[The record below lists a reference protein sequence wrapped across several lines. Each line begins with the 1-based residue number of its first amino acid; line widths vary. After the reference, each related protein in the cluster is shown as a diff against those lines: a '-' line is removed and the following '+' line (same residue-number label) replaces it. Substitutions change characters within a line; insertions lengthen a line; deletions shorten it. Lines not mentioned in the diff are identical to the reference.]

1 MYRFFTSEQNGHLII
16 SCFNVEDDWICSC
29 NQIKWYFCSRQ
40 RWGITFLKVFFVFFL
55 AIYSCGV
62 IGQWLFFKIARSN
75 SILIKNSRLRRQSR
89 SLPKMQSWWGW
100 AITSLTFEVVTWNK
114 WHEIQVCPLPW
125 KMCEVYCMYLR
136 CNKQTPDWKLIRFFF
151 KSPPHETTFC
161 QNYIRTSLK

>member
-1 MYRFFTSEQNGHLII
+1 MSFDTLYRYLLTTVASTALIFCYDFWGHREWGAR
-16 SCFNVEDDWICSC
+16 SKNVSIFYKWTKRSSYNIMLQCRRWLNLLMQS
-29 NQIKWYFCSRQ
+29 NQMV
-40 RWGITFLKVFFVFFL
+40 FLFQAKMRYHIFKGLLCFFL

-125 KMCEVYCMYLR
+125 KM
-136 CNKQTPDWKLIRFFF
+136 WKVFSIF
-151 KSPPHETTFC
+151 
-161 QNYIRTSLK
+161 

>member
-1 MYRFFTSEQNGHLII
+1 MASTALIFLCYDFLGALVVGRPEQKCIDFFTSEQNGHLII

-40 RWGITFLKVFFVFFL
+40 RWGITFLKVFFVFSL
-55 AIYSCGV
+55 LSCGV

-114 WHEIQVCPLPW
+114 WHESQVCPLPW
-125 KMCEVYCMYLR
+125 KM
-136 CNKQTPDWKLIRFFF
+136 WKV
-151 KSPPHETTFC
+151 HNTHH
-161 QNYIRTSLK
+161 